1 MWEQI
6 FDGQEEWFLLLQ
18 GWYQEPSDKASY
30 CSYYD
35 NSNYYLIIPQE
46 PSTIHGY

>member
-1 MWEQI
+1 MREQI
-6 FDGQEEWFLLLQ
+6 FDGQEEWFLLQ
-18 GWYQEPSDKASY
+18 SWYQEPSDKASY

-35 NSNYYLIIPQE
+35 NSNYYLIVPQE